1 MKYYD
6 NKRILI
12 TGGAGFLGSHLC
24 ERLISKGSEIIC
36 VDNCFTGTRKN
47 MASLLNNPNF
57 EFIRHDITFPLYI
70 EADEIY

>member
-6 NKRILI
+6 NKRIII

-24 ERLISKGSEIIC
+24 KRLVGKGYEVLC

-47 MASLLNNPNF
+47 IAGLLSNGSNNKD
-57 EFIRHDITFPLYI
+57 ERTRRHQYAGTG
-70 EADEIY
+70 